1 MKPRNSKQ
9 SCVWEAKSQLITS
22 GIAYRHCGV
31 QLYPSAG
38 MGLRKVLSPPFP
50 ILTQQPKG
58 GRDVGMDRSRRNPSA
73 SAQVC
78 QPAEWPQVKAT
89 VADSSNIPVLS
100 FFFFNIFNLFLHIS
114 CLTTASYLNFSSP
127 SLSPFPFNFLCV
139 THPDLPPSDFDSSL
153 PQMCWKQRTKRGHR
167 SAHGNYSHLHSRCL
181 IRWHSHVHL
190 LPPACLQPDPNFPL
204 PIGAT
209 SSARQW
215 EAIPTP

>member
-58 GRDVGMDRSRRNPSA
+58 GRDVGMDQSRRNPSA

-100 FFFFNIFNLFLHIS
+100 FFFYLIF
-114 CLTTASYLNFSSP
+114 
-127 SLSPFPFNFLCV
+127 
-139 THPDLPPSDFDSSL
+139 
-153 PQMCWKQRTKRGHR
+153 
-167 SAHGNYSHLHSRCL
+167 L
-181 IRWHSHVHL
+181 IYFYIFH
-190 LPPACLQPDPNFPL
+190 A
-204 PIGAT
+204 
-209 SSARQW
+209 
-215 EAIPTP
+215 